1 VSVEIGQRWSRHNSA
16 EDDRVV
22 QKLKMVLN
30 EGEIVTKMDLEDPKT
45 VSLISSSERGALW
58 KLISSKL
65 LYLGALYGILHH
77 WCLANLETKGTTSS
91 STVDAHPFTLVGKTF
106 NEEATLQAHRFSGLK
121 KTAFLSLFNL
131 LAKFEFPTSPFC
143 CLYSFSKGSE
153 KS

>member
-1 VSVEIGQRWSRHNSA
+1 
-16 EDDRVV
+16 
-22 QKLKMVLN
+22 MVLN

-77 WCLANLETKGTTSS
+77 WCLANLETKGTTLS

-121 KTAFLSLFNL
+121 KKQLSFPCLTSWLSSSSPPRPSVVCTVFL
-131 LAKFEFPTSPFC
+131 KDQ
-143 CLYSFSKGSE
+143 
-153 KS
+153 KSHK